1 MRGRLGS
8 ALISEVEEQLL
19 GAQLAGS
26 VDVIVASLQLSRP
39 LYLYIQALDP
49 HLRHGPRKLGRASGA
64 GHSLPG
70 ARPLDPLVRMLD
82 PSSGTHV

>member
-1 MRGRLGS
+1 MG
-8 ALISEVEEQLL
+8 LL
-19 GAQLAGS
+19 GTFMLT
-26 VDVIVASLQLSRP
+26 
-39 LYLYIQALDP
+39 QALDP

-70 ARPLDPLVRMLD
+70 ASPLDPLVRMLD